1 MLDFPDEIFLHT
13 FPAEDMKVAQNKPL
27 TQHAKGELIHSNK
40 EA

>member
-1 MLDFPDEIFLHT
+1 MLDFPDEIFLYT